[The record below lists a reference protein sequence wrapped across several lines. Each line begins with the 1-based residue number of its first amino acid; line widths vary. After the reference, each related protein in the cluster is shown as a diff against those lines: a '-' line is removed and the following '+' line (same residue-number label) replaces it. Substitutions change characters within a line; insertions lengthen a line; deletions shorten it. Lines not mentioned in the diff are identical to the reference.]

1 MRSFS
6 ETIRDEV
13 WARLREIYMRFTR
26 GNNNITIPQVEQF
39 VVEVLGEKNR
49 DELQY
54 VTSNLSRLD
63 QDGNGFIEFDEFV
76 RIYVKLGKL
85 LVKATLRRDRSS
97 ENAS

>member
-1 MRSFS
+1 
-6 ETIRDEV
+6 
-13 WARLREIYMRFTR
+13 MRFTR